1 MVRLPGAKPVFTTL
15 VSPPATTEVYAFEP
29 ACGKRRRVV
38 DPVNFVKPPRLVP
51 KCFPQSRR

>member
-51 KCFPQSRR
+51 KCFP